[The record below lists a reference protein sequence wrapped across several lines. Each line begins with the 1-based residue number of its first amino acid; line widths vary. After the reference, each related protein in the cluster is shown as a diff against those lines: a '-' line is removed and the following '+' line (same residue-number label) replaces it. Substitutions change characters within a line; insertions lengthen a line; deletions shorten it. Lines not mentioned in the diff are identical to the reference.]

1 MTSKEIYNRYS
12 EARGFDITKK
22 NRLQKFIYSRAA
34 ANALCRQ
41 FTKDS
46 YSEIGSNAGLTH
58 ATVIFSV
65 RKWYETYQREATED
79 RDIYLRLFKKL
90 TQINTEAAEAAQEDA
105 PIVNYDNFN
114 LVRLTKKLE
123 EERANVES
131 LKMQI
136 ELQEQQT
143 EAKNAAL
150 NPLVDMVNMIPPEK
164 VDMARV
170 RMEPMIKMLLS
181 ATFV

>member
-1 MTSKEIYNRYS
+1 MTSKEIYKLYS
-12 EARGFDITKK
+12 EARGFDIAKRT
-22 NRLQKFIYSRAA
+22 QKQEYVYARGA

-46 YSEIGSNAGLTH
+46 LSQIARNADLTH

-65 RKWYETYQREATED
+65 RSWYETYQREAILD
-79 RDIYLRLFKKL
+79 REIYLSLFKKL
-90 TQINTEAAEAAQEDA
+90 VQLNTEAAEAVQEEAALMHFD
-105 PIVNYDNFN
+105 NYN